1 MLFELRFMS
10 KFFDVLKGLEGKSV
24 LIRLR
29 NGLEARGKAV
39 MIDPQTMNV
48 LLNDAD
54 LSNAGGSDSEHF
66 GVLIIRGDQVSLLA
80 PLS

>member
-1 MLFELRFMS
+1 MS
-10 KFFDVLKGLEGKSV
+10 KFYDVLKGLEGKSV

-29 NGLEARGKAV
+29 NGLEARGTAV

-54 LSNAGGSDSEHF
+54 LKNDDGYSFGHY

>member
-10 KFFDVLKGLEGKSV
+10 KFFDVLKGLEGKNV
-24 LIRLR
+24 LIRLK
-29 NGLEARGKAV
+29 NGLEARGTAV
-39 MIDPQTMNV
+39 MIDPQTMNI

-54 LSNAGGSDSEHF
+54 LSNGDEFPLGHY

>member
-1 MLFELRFMS
+1 MS
-10 KFFDVLKGLEGKSV
+10 KFYEALKGLEGKHV
-24 LIRLR
+24 LIKLK

-39 MIDPQTMNV
+39 MIDPQTMNI

-54 LSNAGGSDSEHF
+54 LSNGDEFPLGHY

>member
-1 MLFELRFMS
+1 MS
-10 KFFDVLKGLEGKSV
+10 KFFDVLKGLEGKNV
-24 LIRLR
+24 LIRLK
-29 NGLEARGKAV
+29 NGLEARGTAV
-39 MIDPQTMNV
+39 MIDPQTMNA

-54 LSNAGGSDSEHF
+54 LSNADGFALGHY